1 MNSGVMYMNVKSMH
15 AEWPKMLEYG
25 VEKAFGFMSYDQ
37 GFLESYYRG
46 PAYTEPPKKE
56 GDKPKNKPGKPLW
69 DTCGRRPPR

>member
-1 MNSGVMYMNVKSMH
+1 
-15 AEWPKMLEYG
+15 
-25 VEKAFGFMSYDQ
+25 MSYDQ

-69 DTCGRRPPR
+69 DTYHTMFDKPIKQSLKTNLVVSRRRNHVYKPKQR